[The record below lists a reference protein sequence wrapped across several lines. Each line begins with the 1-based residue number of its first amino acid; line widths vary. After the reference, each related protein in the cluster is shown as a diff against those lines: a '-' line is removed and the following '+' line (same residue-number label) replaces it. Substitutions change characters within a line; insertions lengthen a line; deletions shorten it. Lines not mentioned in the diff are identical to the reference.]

1 MSDCDSED
9 DATDKQLKIVI
20 LGDSATGKV
29 RKENILKNTDR
40 FLVLLRIYFYLQVVF
55 LCFN

>member
-9 DATDKQLKIVI
+9 EATNQQLKIVI

-29 RKENILKNTDR
+29 RKISKYLTT
-40 FLVLLRIYFYLQVVF
+40 VYFWRVVF
-55 LCFN
+55 NVYLF